1 MREKKKKRKEKTL
14 AANTPLSSRGASAFS
29 FLLVADSTLGEAAG
43 DSVRGPYAG
52 TNGVRGGRGV
62 ESRGRGCFFFR
73 LLFLR
78 ADRFLLSRFSF
89 FRPTPTTKQQKKTG
103 REKVQGGPRALLP
116 ARPQAV
122 RPPLGLLGPL
132 AAAPAL
138 GARRRLGRGRAVR
151 PLGDPPG
158 PARRDA
164 GRRPPRLP
172 RAVAAVP
179 PGQEPGPRRR
189 GLLCGIHHEGLQGAH
204 RRGLAGELREVR
216 PPRRAAVVE
225 DEHRAARMDV
235 LEGREGGSCAAGA
248 ADRRRGAGAADAGR

>member
-89 FRPTPTTKQQKKTG
+89 FRPAPHFVPLLSLPSRPPQPPNNKKKQGAKKSKAARVLSSLLDHKQSALLWGSWALWLLLLLWRCQSSSRSPLGTPTRT
-103 REKVQGGPRALLP
+103 
-116 ARPQAV
+116 
-122 RPPLGLLGPL
+122 PPLPLPLLHK
-132 AAAPAL
+132 
-138 GARRRLGRGRAVR
+138 RRRHR
-151 PLGDPPG
+151 
-158 PARRDA
+158 
-164 GRRPPRLP
+164 RRPTFWAEFFFVFFLERDWKCIRFVLGEGEII
-172 RAVAAVP
+172 A
-179 PGQEPGPRRR
+179 
-189 GLLCGIHHEGLQGAH
+189 GIFLDTQGK
-204 RRGLAGELREVR
+204 
-216 PPRRAAVVE
+216 
-225 DEHRAARMDV
+225 
-235 LEGREGGSCAAGA
+235 
-248 ADRRRGAGAADAGR
+248 